1 MRKGQKLIPDAKR
14 KRNLIAIRLADAEL
28 ESLQRIAEKE
38 DLPVA
43 YLVREGIKLVIEK
56 RLKK

>member
-1 MRKGQKLIPDAKR
+1 MKKGQKLIPDVKR
-14 KRNLIAIRLADAEL
+14 KRNLIAVRLADAEL
-28 ESLQRIAEKE
+28 ESLERIAARE

>member
-28 ESLQRIAEKE
+28 KSLELIAERE

-43 YLVREGIKLVIEK
+43 HLVREGIRLVIDK
-56 RLKK
+56 RLKS